1 MHKVVLIIV
10 IFSLVVALG
19 VIFAGGEKTSVQNV
33 EIKNG
38 VQYITIDAKG
48 GYSPRTSSA
57 KADIPTKLIIKTDG
71 TYDCSASLVI
81 RSIGFQKIYPKLEKQ
96 KLIWGLQKPEN
107 HYKEFVAWGC
117 IVLLLISVSDFFY
130 LFWYIHFSMS
140 KLSVGIVRALYD
152 MRQMTILLN

>member
-81 RSIGFQKIYPKLEKQ
+81 RSIGFQKILPQTGETEIDLGTPKAREP
-96 KLIWGLQKPEN
+96 LQGVCGMGM
-107 HYKEFVAWGC
+107 YSFV
-117 IVLLLISVSDFFY
+117 IN
-130 LFWYIHFSMS
+130 FS
-140 KLSVGIVRALYD
+140 
-152 MRQMTILLN
+152 